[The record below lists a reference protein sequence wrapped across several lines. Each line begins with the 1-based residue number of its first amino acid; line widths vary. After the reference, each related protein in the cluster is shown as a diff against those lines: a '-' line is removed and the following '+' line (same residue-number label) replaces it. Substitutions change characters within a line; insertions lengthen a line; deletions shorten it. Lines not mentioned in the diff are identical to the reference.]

1 MPRDESDIHVKRVLG
16 GFWDPGFVVWYMCT
30 KWCVQ
35 VHFGT
40 AGWNLAPPLG
50 RAIGRRWV
58 GRLEGS
64 HLNQGVSSFRA
75 CTSGVCV
82 SPLFILFV
90 FRDEAHGKMPSFWL
104 RVEDDVD

>member
-1 MPRDESDIHVKRVLG
+1 MPRDESDIHVKRVVG
-16 GFWDPGFVVWYMCT
+16 GFWDPGFAVWYMCT

-90 FRDEAHGKMPSFWL
+90 FRDEAHGKMPSSL
-104 RVEDDVD
+104 ASGRR